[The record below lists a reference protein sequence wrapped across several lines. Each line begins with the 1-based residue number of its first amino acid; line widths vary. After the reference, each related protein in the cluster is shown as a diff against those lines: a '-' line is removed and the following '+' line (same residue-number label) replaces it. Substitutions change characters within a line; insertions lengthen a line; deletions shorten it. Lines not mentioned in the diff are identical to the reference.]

1 MDGRLDTNLS
11 LVILNLSELNTPIKI
26 QFSSYIFRI
35 CAAYKRHI
43 LNISLQ
49 KNWRRKNAK
58 RYTM

>member
-35 CAAYKRHI
+35 CAAYERHI

-49 KNWRRKNAK
+49 KN
-58 RYTM
+58 